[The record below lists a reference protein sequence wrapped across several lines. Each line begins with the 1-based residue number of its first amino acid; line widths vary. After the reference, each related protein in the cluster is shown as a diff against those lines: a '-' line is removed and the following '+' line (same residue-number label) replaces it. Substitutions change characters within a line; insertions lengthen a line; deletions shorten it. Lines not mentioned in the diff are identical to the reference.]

1 MKYYMLAI
9 KDNGDFADI
18 RVMNNDEC
26 IVDRDRFR
34 ELKETEERYKEHLN
48 TLIDHTMISDER
60 YLELL
65 KIEREHEKLINL
77 SRKKALGPFTFTCSD
92 IKDPVD
98 CGVYMLKP
106 CIHKYFKDHNYSE
119 STSKVEKQMSI
130 MALCHRIEE
139 GLIDYL
145 DELEEFNS

>member
-1 MKYYMLAI
+1 MAVKNDKVLDLMKA
-9 KDNGDFADI
+9 DFPKGSIAY
-18 RVMNNDEC
+18 NA
-26 IVDRDRFR
+26 
-34 ELKETEERYKEHLN
+34 LKEGADAIRSVKELER
-48 TLIDHTMISDER
+48 IS
-60 YLELL
+60 
-65 KIEREHEKLINL
+65 
-77 SRKKALGPFTFTCSD
+77 SKKACGPFVFVCSD

-106 CIHKYFKDHNYSE
+106 CVQKYFKDHNYSE
-119 STSKVEKQMSI
+119 STSKTEKQMAI

>member
-1 MKYYMLAI
+1 MAVSNYKVLEVTLRDYPKGSVGYNAI
-9 KDNGDFADI
+9 KEGMDAI
-18 RVMNNDEC
+18 K
-26 IVDRDRFR
+26 
-34 ELKETEERYKEHLN
+34 ELKELK
-48 TLIDHTMISDER
+48 TLS
-60 YLELL
+60 
-65 KIEREHEKLINL
+65 K
-77 SRKKALGPFTFTCSD
+77 KKALGPFTFTCTE

-119 STSKVEKQMSI
+119 STSKVEKQMAI
-130 MALCHRIEE
+130 IALCHRIEE